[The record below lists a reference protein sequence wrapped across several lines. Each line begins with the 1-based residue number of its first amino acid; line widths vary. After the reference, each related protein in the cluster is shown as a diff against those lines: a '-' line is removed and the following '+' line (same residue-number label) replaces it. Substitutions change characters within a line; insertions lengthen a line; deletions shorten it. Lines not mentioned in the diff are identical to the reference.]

1 MDGILDEISIRFFG
15 VTFLCHRVGYI
26 LSHHGIHSI
35 PSVYYHYSLATT
47 NSHRFWF
54 KVDSYSS
61 MLALKKKR
69 KKKINNTLKTKK
81 AFDQQIRILHS
92 TFCRTIPQL
101 QLPDLFPPV
110 SYLYLKLSQFF
121 SAFCALSLPISIFI
135 HVEFLRSAAYH
146 SVCFLPFGLFL
157 PFGVLSTIRFV
168 STIRFSRFTNQ
179 KIQPLIEAYCRVR
192 MSGEEH
198 VQTGSQFCG

>member
-1 MDGILDEISIRFFG
+1 MTSRSVFCIPLSAALYLNFNFLTFFLLYLTCTLNFLSFFQLSAPSVSQFPFSSTWNFCVPLLTIRFVF
-15 VTFLCHRVGYI
+15 
-26 LSHHGIHSI
+26 
-35 PSVYYHYSLATT
+35 
-47 NSHRFWF
+47 
-54 KVDSYSS
+54 
-61 MLALKKKR
+61 
-69 KKKINNTLKTKK
+69 
-81 AFDQQIRILHS
+81 
-92 TFCRTIPQL
+92 
-101 QLPDLFPPV
+101 
-110 SYLYLKLSQFF
+110 
-121 SAFCALSLPISIFI
+121 
-135 HVEFLRSAAYH
+135 YH